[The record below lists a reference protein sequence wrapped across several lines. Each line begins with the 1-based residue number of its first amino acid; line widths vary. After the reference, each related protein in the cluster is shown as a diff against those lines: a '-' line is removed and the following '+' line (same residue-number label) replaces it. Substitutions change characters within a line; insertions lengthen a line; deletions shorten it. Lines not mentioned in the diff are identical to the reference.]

1 MTSLRGKTEADRAL
15 VFGALVRKLRRNGH
29 LTLDQLAER
38 VPMSASNLSRIELG
52 SQGPPAD
59 EVIERIAGALNAD
72 PADLLRSAGRLTSGK
87 TFEETVLARLDAIG
101 RDVREVKQAISGPPK
116 T

>member
-1 MTSLRGKTEADRAL
+1 MTSPRGKTEADRAL
-15 VFGALVRKLRRNGH
+15 VFGALVRRLRRERS

-59 EVIERIAGALNAD
+59 EIIERIAGALQTD
-72 PADLLRSAGRLTSGK
+72 PTDLLRAAGRLATGK
-87 TFEETVLARLDAIG
+87 TFEEAVLARLDAIS
-101 RDVREVKQAISGPPK
+101 RDVREVKKALASGRK

>member
-1 MTSLRGKTEADRAL
+1 MTSLRGKTQADRAL
-15 VFGALVRKLRRNGH
+15 VFGALVRKMRRDGG

-59 EVIERIAGALNAD
+59 EIIERISGALGTD
-72 PADLLRSAGRLTSGK
+72 STELLRAAGRLASGK
-87 TFEETVLARLDAIG
+87 IFEETVLARLDAIG
-101 RDVREVKQAISGPPK
+101 RDMREVRKALNGLSK